1 MNASTPHI
9 ATTPPY
15 VAALLA
21 VAVVF
26 LPFGRMVEIPMLLL
40 SILGVVSLWRR
51 PRWSG
56 SAHWG
61 SLLLLYAAF
70 VLPMLMA
77 LPDAVASEKSLLTT
91 IGSLRYVL
99 SCCVLLWFWEC
110 TGGGRTDVRL
120 LEFVGF
126 VVAGCLLLWG
136 ADGFWQF
143 LTGRD
148 LLGYGLGEGYVN
160 GPFGED
166 DNIKFGITLALLTPI
181 GVVHAFRCW
190 RPSLAW
196 ALLLLCVL
204 MVMLSGK
211 RGAWI
216 TLFVELAVLA
226 SYYHWRGSLS
236 LRRLVLP
243 GLVAAVVLGTAFSA
257 SEWVQQR
264 SRVLINA
271 LDEPGYD
278 QLYTATAKRLPIW
291 GTALRMGNDNWFNGV
306 GPRGFRYAYAH
317 YAAPDDHWAQP
328 ASGTAGSR
336 GSHAH
341 QLVLELY
348 AETGVLGVIG
358 YLAMVG
364 VLIAAWRRAGS
375 DARSRAMPYGVALAG
390 MLWPINTH
398 AAWYSSWSSLLL
410 WLFLGLYLMALGE
423 SAQKEEAA

>member
-1 MNASTPHI
+1 MNASTSHI
-9 ATTPPY
+9 ARTPPY

-40 SILGVVSLWRR
+40 SILGVISLGRR
-51 PRWSG
+51 PRWNG
-56 SAHWG
+56 GAPWG

-70 VLPMLMA
+70 ALPMLMA
-77 LPDAVASEKSLLTT
+77 LPDAVAAEKSLLTT
-91 IGSLRYVL
+91 IGSLRYLL
-99 SCCVLLWFWEC
+99 SCCALLWFWEHISD
-110 TGGGRTDVRL
+110 GRTDARL

-126 VVAGCLLLWG
+126 VAALCLVIWG
-136 ADGFWQF
+136 VDGFWQF

-166 DNIKFGITLALLTPI
+166 DNIKFGITLALLTPM
-181 GVVHAFRCW
+181 GVVHAFRNW
-190 RPSLAW
+190 RSSWAW

-216 TLFVELAVLA
+216 TLVVELVVLA

-243 GLVAAVVLGTAFSA
+243 GLVATLVLGSAFSA

-291 GTALRMGNDNWFNGV
+291 STALRMGNDNWLNGV
-306 GPRGFRYAYAH
+306 GPRGFRYAYAT

-348 AETGVLGVIG
+348 AETGVGGLIG
-358 YLAMVG
+358 YLAMLVI
-364 VLIAAWRRAGS
+364 LIAAWRRAGS

-410 WLFLGLYLMALGE
+410 WLFLGLYLVALSE
-423 SAQKEEAA
+423 FAQTEEAP